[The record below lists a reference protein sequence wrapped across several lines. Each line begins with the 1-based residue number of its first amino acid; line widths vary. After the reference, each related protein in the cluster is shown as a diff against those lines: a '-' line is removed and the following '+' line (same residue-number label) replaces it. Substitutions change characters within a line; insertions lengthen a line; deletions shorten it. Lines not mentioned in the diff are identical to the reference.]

1 MSAYLLRFLLQRLTQ
16 GVVIILIVSFII
28 FTLLR
33 VVPGDPA
40 RLIVGGMAPDEVVAQ
55 KAQELGLNDPIPV
68 QYVRYLGKMM
78 QGDLG
83 ESFVRPASGAT
94 MGGSAYDDVSRSDRA
109 EVLPLILRY
118 LPYSLQLAALA
129 LLFALLVSIPLGM
142 YAGLNPGRWPDKL
155 AFYTGSL
162 FVSIPNFWLGIVLIL
177 VISANLGWLPAIGYR
192 HFGYAVLPAIVLA
205 IEVSP
210 FIIRTVSVSMAQI
223 MQEHF
228 IESGFVRG
236 LRKKRIIF
244 AHGLRNASIPLLN
257 VLGIQ
262 FSTLLG
268 GVVVVEFV
276 FDYPGIGLLTIQAV
290 LQRDFAVIQG
300 IAILTA
306 ALFVL
311 INIAVD
317 VAAAAIDP
325 RLEDA

>member
-1 MSAYLLRFLLQRLTQ
+1 
-16 GVVIILIVSFII
+16 
-28 FTLLR
+28 
-33 VVPGDPA
+33 
-40 RLIVGGMAPDEVVAQ
+40 MAPDEVVAQ
-55 KAQELGLNDPIPV
+55 KAEELGLNDPIPV
-68 QYVRYLGKMM
+68 QYFRYLGGMI

-83 ESFVRPASGAT
+83 QSFVRPASGAT
-94 MGGSAYDDVSRSDRA
+94 MGGSAYDDATRSDRA

-118 LPYSLQLAALA
+118 LPYSLQLTALA
-129 LLFALLVSIPLGM
+129 LLFALIISIPMGM

-162 FVSIPNFWLGIVLIL
+162 FVSVPNFWLAIILIM

-192 HFGYAVLPAIVLA
+192 HFGYAILPAIVLA
-205 IEVSP
+205 VEIAP
-210 FIIRTVSVSMAQI
+210 FIIRTISVSMTQI
-223 MQEHF
+223 MHEYF
-228 IESGFVRG
+228 IESGLVRG
-236 LRKKRIIF
+236 LGKKRIIF
-244 AHGLRNASIPLLN
+244 FHGLRNASVPLLN

-306 ALFVL
+306 ALFVF
-311 INIAVD
+311 INIIVD

>member
-1 MSAYLLRFLLQRLTQ
+1 M
-16 GVVIILIVSFII
+16 IILLVSFII

-55 KAQELGLNDPIPV
+55 KAEELGLHDPIPV
-68 QYVRYLGKMM
+68 QYGRFLADMLR
-78 QGDLG
+78 GDLG
-83 ESFVRPASGAT
+83 QSFVRPKSGAT
-94 MGGSAYDDVSRSDRA
+94 MGGSAYDDVSRGDRA

-118 LPYSLQLAALA
+118 LPYSLQLAGLA
-129 LLFALLVSIPLGM
+129 LVFALLISIPLGM
-142 YAGLNPGRWPDKL
+142 FAGLNPGRWPDKI
-155 AFYTGSL
+155 AFYLGSL

-177 VISANLGWLPAIGYR
+177 VISANLGWLPAIGYK
-192 HFGYAVLPAIVLA
+192 HFGYAILPAIVLA

-210 FIIRTVSVSMAQI
+210 VIMRTVSVSMAQV
-223 MQEHF
+223 MHEHF

-236 LRKKRIIF
+236 LRKKRIVV

-268 GVVVVEFV
+268 GVVVVEYV

-300 IAILTA
+300 VAILTA

-311 INIAVD
+311 INIVVD
-317 VAAAAIDP
+317 VVAATVDP
-325 RLEDA
+325 RLENA